1 MAQHRPRM
9 TMFAAVAAALV
20 LAGCAQP
27 GVPQAGAPVPS
38 GTSTSAG
45 DTPGKSVAQAVTG
58 RTFLSTGA
66 HGHDLAPGSTIR
78 IEFGKDGSVS
88 ASAGCNQM
96 GGTARWDGAVL
107 TIPNMAMTEMGCET
121 ALMDQEHWFGDLLT
135 AGVTVALTGNELTL
149 AANGVILDLLDRTVA
164 DPDRPLVGTDWV
176 LDGIISGTGDSGS
189 VSSIPGG
196 IHATLRIDAE
206 RLSFFDGLNGCGTTP
221 EPGSRIEIDGNTVHV
236 PDAPACTAKG
246 CAIPD
251 GGGGAPCSVDM
262 SVLGSDF
269 HYEITGGRLTI
280 TGLGP
285 TAGRGLTFHAA
296 DNPAPDDVTAQA
308 TETGAPATDAPA
320 TGPGPDRSRPTQGLA
335 TAPTSPEH
343 APETTPSSADGAGLI
358 GHTFRLTRLFT
369 DAGGVD
375 TKYPDATFTITF
387 HEHSADAT
395 SNCGDL
401 RYPEV
406 RYGSDRSNPTVDL
419 GTPVRSTC
427 PRIPDLG
434 TDPPGVPTG
443 QLMFHFADGE
453 MWLSTGFVAWYFKP
467 VE

>member
-1 MAQHRPRM
+1 M
-9 TMFAAVAAALV
+9 TMFAAAAAVLV

-27 GVPQAGAPVPS
+27 GVSQPGATVS
-38 GTSTSAG
+38 SSTSTSAG
-45 DTPGKSVAQAVTG
+45 DMPGRSVAQALAG
-58 RTFLSTGA
+58 RTFLSTGVT
-66 HGHDLAPGSTIR
+66 GRELVPGSTIR
-78 IEFGKDGSVS
+78 MEFGKDGSVS

-96 GGTARWDGAVL
+96 SGTPRWDGTVL
-107 TIPNMAMTEMGCET
+107 TIPNMAMTEIGCET
-121 ALMDQEHWFGDLLT
+121 PRMDQEQWFGDLLT

-149 AANGVILDLLDRTVA
+149 TADGVILELLDRTVA
-164 DPDRPLVGTDWV
+164 DPDRPLVSTEWI

-189 VSSIPGG
+189 VSSIPDG
-196 IHATLRIDAE
+196 IRATLRIETE

-221 EPGSRIEIDGNTVHV
+221 EPGRRIVIDGNTVRV
-236 PDAPACTAKG
+236 PDAPG
-246 CAIPD
+246 CSAVGCGNT
-251 GGGGAPCSVDM
+251 GGGDSTSCFVDM

-269 HYEITGGRLTI
+269 HYEITGGRLTV
-280 TGLGP
+280 TGLGS

-296 DNPAPDDVTAQA
+296 DKPAPDDVTAQA
-308 TETGAPATDAPA
+308 TETGVSATDAPA
-320 TGPGPDRSRPTQGLA
+320 TGPGPDRSRPTQEPA
-335 TAPTSPEH
+335 AAQTSPEH
-343 APETTPSSADGAGLI
+343 APAGTSSSADGAGLI
-358 GHTFRLTRLFT
+358 GYTFRLTRLFT

-401 RYPEV
+401 RYPDV

-434 TDPPGVPTG
+434 TDPSGVPSG
-443 QLMFHFADGE
+443 QLMFRFADGE
-453 MWLSTGFVAWYFKP
+453 MWLSTGYVAWYFEP
-467 VE
+467 VG